1 MTLIGA
7 LLYIV
12 LKILILILIARLIT
26 EMIQAF
32 SRSFSPPRWFMMV
45 AEPVFMITDPP
56 VRMLRRWIP
65 PLRMGGVA
73 LDLSVLVLFFIL
85 QILLVITQ
93 VVFLT

>member
-12 LKILILILIARLIT
+12 LNILILILIARLIT

-45 AEPVFMITDPP
+45 VEPIFVLTDPP

-65 PLRMGGVA
+65 PLRMGGVS

-85 QILLVITQ
+85 QILLIITQ
-93 VVFLT
+93 VVFF

>member
-12 LKILILILIARLIT
+12 LNILILILIARLIT

-45 AEPVFMITDPP
+45 AEPIFVLTDPP

-65 PLRMGGVA
+65 PLRMGGVS

-85 QILLVITQ
+85 QILLIITQ
-93 VVFLT
+93 VVFF

>member
-7 LLYIV
+7 ILYIV
-12 LKILILILIARLIT
+12 LRIFILVLIARLVI

-32 SRSFSPPRWFMMV
+32 SRSFSPPRWFAVV
-45 AEPVFMITDPP
+45 AEPLFLITDPP
-56 VRMLRRWIP
+56 VKLLRRWIP

-85 QILLVITQ
+85 QVLLVLVQ
-93 VVFLT
+93 VFFF

>member
-12 LKILILILIARLIT
+12 LNILILILIARLIT

-45 AEPVFMITDPP
+45 SEPIFVLTDPP

-65 PLRMGGVA
+65 PLRMGGVS

-85 QILLVITQ
+85 QILLIITQ
-93 VVFLT
+93 VVFF

>member
-12 LKILILILIARLIT
+12 LNIFTLILIARLIT

-45 AEPVFMITDPP
+45 AEPIFMVTDPP
-56 VRMLRRWIP
+56 VRLLRRWIP

-73 LDLSVLVLFFIL
+73 LDLSVLVQFFII
-85 QILLVITQ
+85 QILLIITQ